1 MNVESNQSS
10 ELQLALNAFLNT
22 TTLEEAY
29 QIIQQHPIL
38 LTDQADLFLSSII
51 SSARKQDHEE
61 TAMALDE
68 RRDFIRSVRQE
79 QEELAEN
86 EDHH

>member
-1 MNVESNQSS
+1 MNVESTTQSS

-29 QIIQQHPIL
+29 QVIQQYPIL
-38 LTDQADLFLSSII
+38 LTDQADLFFSSII
-51 SSARKQDHEE
+51 SSARKQGHEE

-79 QEELAEN
+79 FIEN
-86 EDHH
+86 ENHH